1 MDALQALH
9 TRVSVPRLTGPAP
22 TSEQLELL
30 MRAALRAPDHAWL
43 RPWRFLLLQQPGLVR
58 LGELFAE
65 AARRDAPDLDEQAL
79 ARYRSMPMR
88 APMMMIAISRHTP
101 HPKVPQ
107 AEQDMSCAVAVGNLL
122 LAAHAL
128 GLGAVWRTGEMA
140 QDPLVHAGLGLSAQE
155 RIIAFV
161 YLGQPV
167 GALKPVPELDPK
179 DYLQLWDGN

>member
-88 APMMMIAISRHTP
+88 APMMMIASSRHTP

-140 QDPLVHAGLGLSAQE
+140 QDPLVRAGLGLSAQE